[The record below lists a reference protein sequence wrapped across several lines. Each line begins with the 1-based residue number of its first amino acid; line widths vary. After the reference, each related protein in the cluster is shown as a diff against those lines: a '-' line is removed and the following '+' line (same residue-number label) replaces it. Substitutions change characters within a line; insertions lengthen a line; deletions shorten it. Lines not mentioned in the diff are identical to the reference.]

1 MNIGGC
7 FSAEEKKDDNFTELM
22 QGSHQIIVTI
32 ALHITIIIHKHT
44 RISAVCKYFTIID
57 DRNYQN
63 WYKTIKDELF
73 TLKKPNL

>member
-1 MNIGGC
+1 
-7 FSAEEKKDDNFTELM
+7 M
-22 QGSHQIIVTI
+22 QGSHQTTVTI

-44 RISAVCKYFTIID
+44 GIPAVCNYFTILD

-73 TLKKPNL
+73 TLKKTNL